1 MKNNIISNLNKN
13 STILSNKKNNLS
25 ESKTMNSPKVLN
37 TKSSSCSNLFS
48 NNKKDKQDYDN
59 LNLRKKTGKT
69 TSSSEKAYLKNQNS
83 LKNYF
88 KQNINSIGLKLGY
101 DKYYETIPIEK
112 YVNEINKYNNN
123 ITNQLIKYPDE
134 ENKKIKN
141 NMKLTPLP
149 SKSRLLMNS
158 DKEKKDFNNAERTA
172 VMMRRFEY
180 THRLKNK
187 ENKKAQE
194 KKAKYLIMKKAVEKI
209 EIWWKKILDNKKK
222 SGYINDNK
230 RKYKDY
236 SNKIEKNKKIS
247 FFFDKVVKFY
257 NIKIKFIKK
266 DIFKYF
272 IEQLKKNRINKF
284 ESSDINKNFYKESFE
299 KINKSDNITPKKVYN
314 NNNYFNNNNIENN
327 GLKNLEN
334 ELNKNYNHNPIKSFN
349 KDLIINLNNNKNIPK
364 TFSNNN
370 YLTYQIDNSSSNN
383 FLSDNSNKNFND
395 LLSDNSKKSYNDF
408 LSEHSKK
415 SYNDFHKNN
424 QNINY
429 DSFQID
435 NVNKKNN
442 DFLEDNL
449 NKKAINFQEYNSNV
463 KNDVFYKDNSIQNNI
478 FPKKNLK
485 ENENYQ
491 QENLNNYFEEP
502 NLNYLKILPTKN
514 KLIKSNRESLNNN
527 QKFTYLIEKC
537 EKLKNNTFNN
547 NNNLF
552 LSYDTKLNNNNEFN
566 DEGERINIFKSNK
579 PEKLLRKSTPNYD
592 RRNKSTYNND
602 NNKNKNDNLSN
613 NNIFSNYKNNQN
625 SKSQLIALKRGNIHR
640 KKNDENLNEDNL
652 KKYNNKGK
660 NYNDDDVFSDLP
672 KNDNLNENN
681 NNIKYNSNLIEKTKK
696 IVGLSNDNLK
706 ERNNLN
712 LYQDDIIVNSE
723 NKEVNK
729 LNDNNILN
737 NDIINNNIILFN
749 ENKEND
755 IQENKNSDLENKSK
769 EISFQ
774 EIIEKNKN
782 GNYILNQNNNNK
794 EPEKINQTIKKEK
807 INNNLKEPY
816 KTPSKQNSQLNSE
829 NQNNYLNSYSNQSS
843 NLKSYSSE
851 KDKIIKSENF
861 WVKYYQSPNK
871 FVDHKDPKKNI
882 NKKKSQ
888 NNNLKS
894 PKNKIIIEEK
904 NEYLNNEYEDFPNT
918 NKINNINNNNINN
931 DTDIT
936 QKEDLLNDKS
946 PQKIDIV
953 EFTRRKLYGND
964 NNYNDNNNNINKF
977 NKIIINISQNKNDD
991 NIINNSYYNN
1001 NIDENNFNTESPK
1014 RIFGNNINLEN
1025 QNSVNFNN
1033 YLINNEIVNRN
1044 INKNEKS
1051 NPLKIS
1057 SSHISFIQRK
1067 DTLTKENKVKIL
1079 ILLIE
1084 SRFKIEFFNR
1094 IMVFNYLSKNKI
1106 NLDNE
1111 ELKAL
1116 LKIGKK
1122 NTYQRILNNTLG
1134 VNIVHS
1140 NNNNQNVP
1148 FKDWVQKFTQKK
1160 INSTEESFKSKGL
1173 NKNNN
1178 KNKYKT
1184 TNINELIFQKV
1195 IGDNN
1200 NLRKYNSEKNF
1211 ISKNNHSRK
1220 DRLNNNKEEEE
1231 DDNSNLNPRTNRIFG
1246 NKKTN
1251 QHQILIREINYDSN
1265 QFY

>member
-13 STILSNKKNNLS
+13 STILSNKKNDLS
-25 ESKTMNSPKVLN
+25 ESKTMNSPKVKLN

-48 NNKKDKQDYDN
+48 NNNKDKQDYDN
-59 LNLRKKTGKT
+59 LYLRKKTGKT

-112 YVNEINKYNNN
+112 YVNEINNN
-123 ITNQLIKYPDE
+123 ITNKLTKYPDE
-134 ENKKIKN
+134 ENKRIKN
-141 NMKLTPLP
+141 NIKLTPLP

-180 THRLKNK
+180 THRLMNK

-194 KKAKYLIMKKAVEKI
+194 KKVKYLIMKKAVEKI
-209 EIWWKKILDNKKK
+209 EIWWKKILDNKRK

-230 RKYKDY
+230 GKYKDY

-247 FFFDKVVKFY
+247 FFFDKVAKFY
-257 NIKIKFIKK
+257 NFKIKSVKK
-266 DIFKYF
+266 DMFKYF
-272 IEQLKKNRINKF
+272 IEQLKKNRVSKF
-284 ESSDINKNFYKESFE
+284 ESSDINKNFYQESFE
-299 KINKSDNITPKKVYN
+299 KINKLDNITPKNVYK

-327 GLKNLEN
+327 GLKNMGN
-334 ELNKNYNHNPIKSFN
+334 ELFKNYNHNPIESFN
-349 KDLIINLNNNKNIPK
+349 KDLIINLNNNKNIPIGNY
-364 TFSNNN
+364 SNNN

-408 LSEHSKK
+408 LSELSKK

-429 DSFQID
+429 DSFQSD

-449 NKKAINFQEYNSNV
+449 NKKSNNFQEYYSNV
-463 KNDVFYKDNSIQNNI
+463 KNDDFHEENSNQNNI
-478 FPKKNLK
+478 FPTTNLK
-485 ENENYQ
+485 ENENYH

-514 KLIKSNRESLNNN
+514 KLIKSNREPLNND
-527 QKFTYLIEKC
+527 QKFNYLIENC
-537 EKLKNNTFNN
+537 ENLKNNTFNN

-552 LSYDTKLNNNNEFN
+552 ISYDTKFNNNIGFN
-566 DEGERINIFKSNK
+566 DEGERINIIKSNK
-579 PEKLLRKSTPNYD
+579 PEKLFRKSTPNYD
-592 RRNKSTYNND
+592 RRNKSTYNNY

-613 NNIFSNYKNNQN
+613 NNIFSNFKNNQN
-625 SKSQLIALKRGNIHR
+625 SKSQLIALKRGNVHR

-652 KKYNNKGK
+652 KKYNKKGK
-660 NYNDDDVFSDLP
+660 NYNDDVFDYLP
-672 KNDNLNENN
+672 KNDISNENN

-706 ERNNLN
+706 ERNNSNLN
-712 LYQDDIIVNSE
+712 QDDIIVNSE

-729 LNDNNILN
+729 LNDNYILN
-737 NDIINNNIILFN
+737 NDIINNNIIYFN

-755 IQENKNSDLENKSK
+755 IQKNKNENLENKSK
-769 EISFQ
+769 EISYQ
-774 EIIEKNKN
+774 EIIEKNN
-782 GNYILNQNNNNK
+782 NDNNILNQNNNNN

-807 INNNLKEPY
+807 MHTILKEPY
-816 KTPSKQNSQLNSE
+816 KTPSKQNSHLNSE

-843 NLKSYSSE
+843 NLRSYSSE

-871 FVDHKDPKKNI
+871 IVDHKAPKKNL

-888 NNNLKS
+888 NKNLKS
-894 PKNKIIIEEK
+894 PKNKVIIEEK
-904 NEYLNNEYEDFPNT
+904 NEYSNNENEDFPNR
-918 NKINNINNNNINN
+918 NIINNINNNNINN

-936 QKEDLLNDKS
+936 QKEDLLKDKS

-964 NNYNDNNNNINKF
+964 NNYNNDNNNNINKS

-991 NIINNSYYNN
+991 NIIKDSYYNN
-1001 NIDENNFNTESPK
+1001 NVDENNFNNESPK
-1014 RIFGNNINLEN
+1014 RIIGNNINLEN
-1025 QNSVNFNN
+1025 QNSINFNN
-1033 YLINNEIVNRN
+1033 YLTNNEIVNRN
-1044 INKNEKS
+1044 NNNNEKS

-1084 SRFKIEFFNR
+1084 SRFKSEFFNR
-1094 IMVFNYLSKNKI
+1094 LMVFNYLSKNKI
-1106 NLDNE
+1106 NLNND
-1111 ELKAL
+1111 ELIDL
-1116 LKIGKK
+1116 LKLGKK

-1134 VNIVHS
+1134 FNIVHS
-1140 NNNNQNVP
+1140 DYNNQSIP
-1148 FKDWVQKFTQKK
+1148 FKDLVQKFIKKK
-1160 INSTEESFKSKGL
+1160 INSTEENFKSKVL

-1200 NLRKYNSEKNF
+1200 DLRKYNSENNF
-1211 ISKNNHSRK
+1211 ISKNNHLRK
-1220 DRLNNNKEEEE
+1220 DRLNLNKEEEE
-1231 DDNSNLNPRTNRIFG
+1231 DYNSNLNPPINRIFG